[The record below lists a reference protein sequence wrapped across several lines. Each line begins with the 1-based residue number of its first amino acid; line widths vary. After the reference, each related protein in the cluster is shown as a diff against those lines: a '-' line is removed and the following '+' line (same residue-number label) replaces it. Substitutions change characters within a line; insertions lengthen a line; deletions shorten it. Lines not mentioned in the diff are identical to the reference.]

1 MENFIMHRLRA
12 QILLLPLFL
21 SALACTDSDPPSTAD
36 SLRGPATEL
45 VDLLA
50 AGQYSDLAQQMHFP
64 AIYTEEQLAEDRTV
78 FVATLAR
85 LMEQTGKIVRKAP
98 LTNSGPVLQINVAGG
113 SDSYWKSHPAGQGD
127 STVAFDVEF
136 SKIGSGV
143 VQIAF
148 LENAG
153 VREVRSVNIGVKGS
167 RPDAR
172 ETMEAI
178 MRSLAGASPAA
189 ETTAQK

>member
-1 MENFIMHRLRA
+1 MHRLRT
-12 QILLLPLFL
+12 LLLVL
-21 SALACTDSDPPSTAD
+21 ALAAPACDRAEDAATQAE
-36 SLRGPATEL
+36 SLQGPATEL
-45 VDLLA
+45 LALLA
-50 AGQYSDLAQQMHFP
+50 ANRYGELAQRMHFP
-64 AIYTEEQLAEDRTV
+64 AIYTNEQLLEDRSEFVTV
-78 FVATLAR
+78 LSG
-85 LMEQTGKIVRKAP
+85 LMEQTGEITGQSP
-98 LTNSGPVLQINVAGG
+98 STGGGPFLQIKVAGG
-113 SDSYWKSHPAGQGD
+113 NDSYWKAHSAGQGG

-153 VREVRSVNIGVKGS
+153 VREVRSINIGVKGS

-172 ETMEAI
+172 ETMESV
-178 MRSLAGASPAA
+178 MRGLQASALEIPEA